1 MYNNAAFAFICAVQS
16 LSRFINYI
24 NCLALKLKGS
34 EVVLERLRQWAA
46 TRPNVTKMNLIDW
59 KGKIILSI
67 VKSDNEVTIYRW
79 GQTAHHARITWH
91 CAILSWS
98 LPVSHNLVSPFCRAT
113 RQGMMVF
120 LALRYE
126 LLLAPGSSTCLR
138 WACPVLNDVELCKP
152 VLGA

>member
-67 VKSDNEVTIYRW
+67 VKSDNEVTI
-79 GQTAHHARITWH
+79 
-91 CAILSWS
+91 
-98 LPVSHNLVSPFCRAT
+98 CR
-113 RQGMMVF
+113 
-120 LALRYE
+120 
-126 LLLAPGSSTCLR
+126 
-138 WACPVLNDVELCKP
+138 
-152 VLGA
+152 